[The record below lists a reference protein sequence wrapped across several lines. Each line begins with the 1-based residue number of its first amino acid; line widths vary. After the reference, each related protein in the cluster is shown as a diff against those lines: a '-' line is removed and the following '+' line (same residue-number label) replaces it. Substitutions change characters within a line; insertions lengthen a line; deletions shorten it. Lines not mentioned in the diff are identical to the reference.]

1 MSPIR
6 MTSDRHDHRRPL
18 RTRHRVAEGLTV
30 TVLAGSIAG
39 LLLAEHSGNLPPTG
53 KFPIY

>member
-6 MTSDRHDHRRPL
+6 LTSDRHDHHRPL
-18 RTRHRVAEGLTV
+18 HTRHRVAEGLTV

-39 LLLAEHSGNLPPTG
+39 LLLAEHAGKLPPTG

>member
-6 MTSDRHDHRRPL
+6 VTSDRHDHRRPL
-18 RTRHRVAEGLTV
+18 RKGHRVAEGVTV

-39 LLLAEHSGNLPPTG
+39 LLLAEHAGKLPPTG